1 MPSAFIPPSWSCRI
15 LARLEEAKASEPNPH
30 YQDDHRIAWIT
41 VLRAGRGETIPHISA
56 SYTVLGLHPEMV
68 WASILARRKALLGP
82 WYERWG
88 WALPPK
94 KPAQSERLPRIARAA

>member
-1 MPSAFIPPSWSCRI
+1 MRAKRKNGGNGGPGGNGGGGLVGDRRSHSDEHD
-15 LARLEEAKASEPNPH
+15 ARGFGFVIGFP
-30 YQDDHRIAWIT
+30 
-41 VLRAGRGETIPHISA
+41 
-56 SYTVLGLHPEMV
+56 VLGLHPEMV